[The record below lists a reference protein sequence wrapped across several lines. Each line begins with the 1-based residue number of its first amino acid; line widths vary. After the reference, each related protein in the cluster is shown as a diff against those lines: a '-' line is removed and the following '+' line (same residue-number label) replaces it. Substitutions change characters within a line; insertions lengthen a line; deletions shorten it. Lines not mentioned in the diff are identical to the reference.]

1 MYRKFQTCLLLQ
13 RRVEPL
19 TNYLI
24 TRTATIVERFV
35 MLADNRDIPRHIPGA
50 PRMLPI
56 SLSKNNER
64 PHNTNDDKD
73 AENYGN
79 AENYDDE
86 DAENYDDEDAEHYDD
101 KDADAYDDPEAGDH
115 DDADACKL
123 MMQ

>member
-1 MYRKFQTCLLLQ
+1 
-13 RRVEPL
+13 
-19 TNYLI
+19 
-24 TRTATIVERFV
+24 
-35 MLADNRDIPRHIPGA
+35 
-50 PRMLPI
+50 MLPI

-86 DAENYDDEDAEHYDD
+86 DAENNDNADAENYDDEDVAHYDD

-115 DDADACKL
+115 DDADACNDVKYDRVL
-123 MMQ
+123 LNRILIRTFFICHCCNMNMMSLSDDFPL